1 MTTTHYST
9 MTFTDKTGEPTTVKI
24 YNDAVTALSIA
35 AYLAQLGTLRT
46 ATGAITLGA
55 QSRAT
60 WVGDADD
67 TPVDTSALPNTAQRE
82 NKLLVTYED
91 TTTHEQYQLSI
102 GTIDLTKLSF
112 VPGAKDAVLLTAPTE
127 IVDWITAF
135 EAIASPP
142 EAPANGVKVLKM
154 RFVGRNS

>member
-1 MTTTHYST
+1 LTTTHYNT
-9 MTFTDKTGEPTTVKI
+9 MTFTDKTGETTTVTI
-24 YNDAVTALSIA
+24 YNDAVTAVNIA
-35 AYLAQLGTLRT
+35 GYLGQLTTLRD
-46 ATGAITLGA
+46 ATDDIVIGG

-67 TPVDTSALPNTAQRE
+67 TPIDVSTLSNLAQRE

-91 TTTHEQYQLSI
+91 TTTHETYTLSI
-102 GTIDLTKLSF
+102 GTIDLTKLLF
-112 VPGAKDAVLLTAPTE
+112 VPGGKDAVSLTSSAE
-127 IVDWITAF
+127 IIAWIAAF

-142 EAPANGVKVLKM
+142 EDPAHNVKVLKL